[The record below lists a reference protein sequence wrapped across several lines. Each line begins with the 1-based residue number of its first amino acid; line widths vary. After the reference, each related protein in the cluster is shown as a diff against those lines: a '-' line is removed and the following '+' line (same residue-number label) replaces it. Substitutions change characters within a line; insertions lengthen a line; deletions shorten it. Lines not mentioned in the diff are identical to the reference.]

1 MQEPESEVPTQEPET
16 TAPAEEPKT
25 EAPTQAETEKPT
37 QAPVQ
42 EPETQAPVQE
52 PETQA
57 PETDAATQAPEV
69 QEPDTEAPA
78 QEPEPEAP
86 AQEPEA
92 ADTGNETA
100 SIIRNN
106 TYVLTTAIEPTSEE
120 SDVSI
125 VDEEVPKADS
135 PKEDTEANTSA
146 DNPVT
151 VSTGSNADKGDHADH
166 EENKPSEK
174 IEGKTYGHV
183 LLNEESYAKAYVTT
197 LNKMGISVEAAEGL
211 TLTIHHNAFYN
222 DKDISEDELIRG
234 LKEGD
239 VINPADYAWDKDFLT
254 YAGSSQDNIVIS
266 SQTENRVD
274 LYYNAI
280 AEEKT
285 EDEVTITGAIP
296 RSYFRS
302 AKADDNTTP
311 GKVFPT
317 KTAEWVDEANGIGK
331 IDFTIYGNPIR
342 RGSDVVLVIDSSG
355 SMEGEKW
362 STAKKAAKGF
372 IDNLYQNKDGVVSD
386 DRIAI
391 VDFDS
396 SAKAYPGTNNGS
408 ETFLKVDDKITVNK
422 NNYSATNYFKSYVL
436 DSQMKDKGG
445 TDYDK
450 ALQTAQSVIN
460 NR

>member
-1 MQEPESEVPTQEPET
+1 
-16 TAPAEEPKT
+16 
-25 EAPTQAETEKPT
+25 
-37 QAPVQ
+37 
-42 EPETQAPVQE
+42 
-52 PETQA
+52 
-57 PETDAATQAPEV
+57 
-69 QEPDTEAPA
+69 
-78 QEPEPEAP
+78 
-86 AQEPEA
+86 
-92 ADTGNETA
+92 
-100 SIIRNN
+100 
-106 TYVLTTAIEPTSEE
+106 
-120 SDVSI
+120 
-125 VDEEVPKADS
+125 
-135 PKEDTEANTSA
+135 
-146 DNPVT
+146 
-151 VSTGSNADKGDHADH
+151 
-166 EENKPSEK
+166 
-174 IEGKTYGHV
+174 
-183 LLNEESYAKAYVTT
+183 
-197 LNKMGISVEAAEGL
+197 MGISVEAAEGL

-222 DKDISEDELIRG
+222 DKDISEDEVIRG

-396 SAKAYPGTNNGS
+396 SAKAYPCLLYTS
-408 ETFLKVDDKITVNK
+408 PSPRD
-422 NNYSATNYFKSYVL
+422 
-436 DSQMKDKGG
+436 
-445 TDYDK
+445 
-450 ALQTAQSVIN
+450 
-460 NR
+460 